1 MQNGDDVPSRRR
13 LAETRPPNGQPDMS
27 SSSSS
32 KRPAAKPSRAKAP
45 IRVDSSS
52 ESDSEEER
60 PLKRPRVQSRFSKP
74 LAGAGSSQPAASL
87 ADAFNTASVQNSK
100 SIPNTVRR
108 QPPPSASAPAPALPP
123 KAKQNTVTVSRAEL
137 ASLPAEGSSRPA
149 SSAGIE
155 DKLTAIMAH
164 LNTVVEVQA
173 NQAAELSQM
182 RRVYSGHGPEVMAD
196 PAVAERQSLATEA
209 TVKVVADLVNGLVS
223 ALRPHPQPLPTSSSS
238 MGGSMGG
245 SMGSGIGGST
255 SGSVSLTK
263 PLINAALI
271 CGPVSELALSF
282 VSCSWPRQRRR
293 RQLWGSP
300 ASLDAAEGYTLR

>member
-1 MQNGDDVPSRRR
+1 VQNGNEVPSRRR
-13 LAETRPPNGQPDMS
+13 LEATRPPNGQPDMPS
-27 SSSSS
+27 SPSF

-60 PLKRPRVQSRFSKP
+60 PLKRARVHSRISKP
-74 LAGAGSSQPAASL
+74 LPSSQPAASL

-123 KAKQNTVTVSRAEL
+123 RKAKQNAVTVSQAEL

-155 DKLTAIMAH
+155 EQLTAIMAH
-164 LNTVVEVQA
+164 LSTVVEVQA

-196 PAVAERQSLATEA
+196 PAVAERQSLATET

-223 ALRPHPQPLPTSSSS
+223 ALRPQQQPLSTSSSS
-238 MGGSMGG
+238 MGGSVGGGMGG
-245 SMGSGIGGST
+245 SM
-255 SGSVSLTK
+255 SGSVSSTK

-271 CGPVSELALSF
+271 CGSVSELALSF
-282 VSCSWPRQRRR
+282 VSWSWPRQRRR

-300 ASLDAAEGYTLR
+300 VSLDAVEGYTLR